1 MHQFKAEKK
10 YRTWTAVLQQASTN
24 FLLWSVTIAI
34 ALAEDAAMLALIFC

>member
-10 YRTWTAVLQQASTN
+10 YRMWNTVLQQVSTN
-24 FLLWSVTIAI
+24 FLIWSVTIAI